1 MVQNDLDEHQ
11 LVDQAETLSL
21 PKSVLEFFQGH
32 LGQPHGGFPEPLRG
46 RVLRGQPVI
55 EGRPGAS
62 LPDLDLTALKDQ
74 LTRNH
79 GPTIRDVDVLS
90 AALYPAVFAEY
101 MAFRAQ
107 YSDTGKLP
115 TRAFLAP
122 LGIGNELSV
131 EIEEGKTLIVRLM
144 AIGELGADGQ
154 REVFFEL
161 NGQPRSLRIADRAA
175 STTIV
180 RRERADPAD
189 HTALGAPMPGG
200 VVELRVKV
208 GDHVPAGAAV
218 VVLSAMKMETVVAA
232 PHPGLVTRIA
242 VAVGDT
248 LDAGDLLLKLDPDK
262 APAA

>member
-1 MVQNDLDEHQ
+1 MSD
-11 LVDQAETLSL
+11 
-21 PKSVLEFFQGH
+21 
-32 LGQPHGGFPEPLRG
+32 
-46 RVLRGQPVI
+46 
-55 EGRPGAS
+55 
-62 LPDLDLTALKDQ
+62 
-74 LTRNH
+74 
-79 GPTIRDVDVLS
+79 DVKV
-90 AALYPAVFAEY
+90 
-101 MAFRAQ
+101 
-107 YSDTGKLP
+107 
-115 TRAFLAP
+115 
-122 LGIGNELSV
+122 ELSK
-131 EIEEGKTLIVRLM
+131 EGKTLIVRLM

-175 STTIV
+175 SAKVV
-180 RRERADPAD
+180 RRERAEPADPAS
-189 HTALGAPMPGG
+189 LGAPMPGG
-200 VVELRVKV
+200 VVEIRVKV